1 MTRSLLFSFLV
12 LFVFSACSEQSA
24 SVDSPLTSAYDPVE
38 DAQAIEQLVQDV
50 FDDIWSGTDTSQV
63 RRYQTDDFVILE
75 HGEVWTND
83 TIRTW
88 QLGQLESKAPDA
100 PKRLNSFEFFRN
112 EINGDEAWCAY
123 QNNAHWVDA
132 KGDTVNNFSW
142 LESGVAVRSD
152 EGWKLKM
159 MHSTRMGR

>member
-1 MTRSLLFSFLV
+1 MKSLYAILVTLLFL
-12 LFVFSACSEQSA
+12 ACSDGVSPVQS
-24 SVDSPLTSAYDPVE
+24 SATPGPTP
-38 DAQAIEQLVQDV
+38 AQDQAAIQQLVQDV
-50 FDDIWSGTDTSQV
+50 FDNIWSGTDTAQV
-63 RRYQTDDFVILE
+63 RRYQTGDFVILE

-88 QLGQLESKAPDA
+88 QLGQLANKPADA

-112 EINGDEAWCAY
+112 EIIGDNAWCAY

-142 LESGVAVRSD
+142 LESGVAVRT
-152 EGWKLKM
+152 EGGWKLKM
-159 MHSTRMGR
+159 MHSTRIGR

>member
-1 MTRSLLFSFLV
+1 MKSFCVILV
-12 LFVFSACSEQSA
+12 ASIFLACA
-24 SVDSPLTSAYDPVE
+24 DTTTSAESPAALSPTP
-38 DAQAIEQLVQDV
+38 AQDQNAIQQLVQDV
-50 FDDIWSGTDTSQV
+50 FDNVWSGTDTAQV
-63 RRYQTDDFVILE
+63 RRYQTEDFVILE

-88 QLGQLESKAPDA
+88 QLGQLANKQADA

-112 EINGDEAWCAY
+112 EIIGDNAWCAY
-123 QNNAHWVDA
+123 QNNAHWIDA

-142 LESGVAVRSD
+142 LESGVAVRTE

>member
-1 MTRSLLFSFLV
+1 MKFFYAAFASILFL
-12 LFVFSACSEQSA
+12 ACSEPSTPTEA
-24 SVDSPLTSAYDPVE
+24 TSVSGDSLAE
-38 DAQAIEQLVQDV
+38 DQRAIQQLVQDV
-50 FDDIWSGTDTSQV
+50 FDNVWSGTDTAQV
-63 RRYQTDDFVILE
+63 RRYQTEDFVILE

-83 TIRTW
+83 TIRQW
-88 QLGQLESKAPDA
+88 QLGQLASKAPDA

-112 EINGDEAWCAY
+112 EIIGDNAWCAY

-142 LESGVAVRSD
+142 LESGVAIRTE

-159 MHSTRMGR
+159 MHSTRMGK

>member
-1 MTRSLLFSFLV
+1 MKSFSAILVTLLFL
-12 LFVFSACSEQSA
+12 ACG
-24 SVDSPLTSAYDPVE
+24 
-38 DAQAIEQLVQDV
+38 DAQPPAQSPMIAGPTLAQDQNAVQQLVQDV
-50 FDDIWSGTDTSQV
+50 FDNIWSGTDTAQV
-63 RRYQTDDFVILE
+63 RRYQTEDFVILE

-83 TIRTW
+83 TIRLW
-88 QLGQLESKAPDA
+88 QLRQMASMPDESPT
-100 PKRLNSFEFFRN
+100 RLNSFEFFRN
-112 EINGDEAWCAY
+112 EIIGDNAWCAY

-142 LESGVAVRSD
+142 LESGVAVRTE

>member
-1 MTRSLLFSFLV
+1 MKSLYAILV
-12 LFVFSACSEQSA
+12 TILLLSCSEATPPTQ
-24 SVDSPLTSAYDPVE
+24 TSTMAGPTP
-38 DAQAIEQLVQDV
+38 AQDQAAIQQLVQDV
-50 FDDIWSGTDTSQV
+50 FDNIWSGTDTAQV
-63 RRYQTDDFVILE
+63 RRYQTEDFLILE

-88 QLGQLESKAPDA
+88 QLGQLANKPADA

-112 EINGDEAWCAY
+112 EIIGDHAWCAY

-142 LESGVAVRSD
+142 LESGVAVRTES
-152 EGWKLKM
+152 GWKLKM